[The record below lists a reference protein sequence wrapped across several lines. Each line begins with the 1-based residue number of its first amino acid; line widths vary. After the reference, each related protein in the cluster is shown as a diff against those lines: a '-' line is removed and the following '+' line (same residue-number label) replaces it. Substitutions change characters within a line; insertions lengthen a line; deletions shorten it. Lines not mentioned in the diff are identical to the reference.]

1 MGELLAERLDSC
13 LLTDEQGNA
22 LRQPGQLAGELLQR
36 SHEQRA
42 ARLAWGSPR
51 GARPDANHSNTSI
64 DVATLSHPI
73 AEDVRKA
80 SKERRSEIEYAYPR
94 PPKFEAVP
102 NKFKLMRS
110 MGRIISLAC
119 PPNKDQQRKREQRK
133 REEIHAEVVAKFER
147 QLARRQEQNV
157 FAPEHNQERALAA
170 MMLELRRRL
179 QPAAVRAELARED
192 AEAEPSDGEKEKDV
206 VVVTRRGLQKLEADG
221 TSKRPELGS
230 EQEERLERRRRASLR
245 STELLGGA
253 EAVAKARAEAL
264 ALAQAQAQAQAEA
277 EAQAAAELAR
287 RMSAPL
293 VWDQDAGRRWLSE
306 EGDASADER
315 GDGQGEDQGPG
326 VGEEPVSRARSTA
339 AVARVDIV
347 CFEPGLLPLVAHRAV
362 RDGASHGSARP
373 HRQTMD
379 VPGHRASQ
387 SLSDAPSPRKHHL

>member
-1 MGELLAERLDSC
+1 
-13 LLTDEQGNA
+13 
-22 LRQPGQLAGELLQR
+22 
-36 SHEQRA
+36 
-42 ARLAWGSPR
+42 
-51 GARPDANHSNTSI
+51 
-64 DVATLSHPI
+64 
-73 AEDVRKA
+73 
-80 SKERRSEIEYAYPR
+80 
-94 PPKFEAVP
+94 
-102 NKFKLMRS
+102 

-179 QPAAVRAELARED
+179 QPAAVRAALARED
-192 AEAEPSDGEKEKDV
+192 AEAEPSDGEKEQDV

-221 TSKRPELGS
+221 SSKRPELGS

-306 EGDASADER
+306 EGGASADER
-315 GDGQGEDQGPG
+315 GDGHGEGEGQG
-326 VGEEPVSRARSTA
+326 VGEGQGQGEGQGSAEESDESDDGVMLYAESLVSAESPVERRQREREAQAKDLRRREVRRRRRQQVRARA
-339 AVARVDIV
+339 RARARARVRLRARARV
-347 CFEPGLLPLVAHRAV
+347 RVRVRVQVRVHR
-362 RDGASHGSARP
+362 
-373 HRQTMD
+373 
-379 VPGHRASQ
+379 
-387 SLSDAPSPRKHHL
+387 SPRP